1 MNKILK
7 IFLIAALAL
16 LITGCAKESTELD
29 FSKPFTEKQVV
40 RALEENF
47 SKMNKVEREIE
58 EEDKIEGVSPVFY
71 QLENDEGLV
80 GIYVFDSLRE
90 RKEAGSWNSFF
101 GFDYESNKKR
111 IFSANNVLV
120 KYQWTED
127 KIEHWKT
134 ASNLGDIVL
143 KKLNPYEEISFFG
156 QGEYWMGFYKIGYYE
171 YFSEDEKG
179 TLIYDAWNVKEGKA
193 VYKRWEPQDE
203 FQIAYK
209 LDFPHGSISG
219 ETVLSSRELKFSHSA
234 SSGASFNNTESLEME
249 ISWEG
254 KTEKVIL
261 HKNDVEI
268 RYEADKDVPEI
279 VKEMAYDNVRINVDF
294 YNSLEKETVKDAKIT
309 GISRISTGTASE
321 MLDIQM
327 WLLEYRILSESEEP
341 LILAGGMT
349 LDEEGWRTEYASMGQ
364 PIIVVVHYL
373 EGDRWEKIGMTS
385 TGTIAE
391 ENNEF
396 SNAAVEMFE
405 KYSQKN

>member
-1 MNKILK
+1 MNKFIKIL
-7 IFLIAALAL
+7 LIAALAL

-58 EEDKIEGVSPVFY
+58 EEDKIQEVSPVFY

-80 GIYVFDSLRE
+80 GIYIFDSLRE

-101 GFDYESNKKR
+101 GFDFESNKKR
-111 IFSANNVLV
+111 IYSANNVLV
-120 KYQWTED
+120 KYQWIED
-127 KIEHWKT
+127 NIEHWKT
-134 ASNLGDIVL
+134 ASSLGDIVL
-143 KKLNPYEEISFFG
+143 KKLNPYEEVTFFG
-156 QGEYWMGFYKIGYYE
+156 QGQDWMGFYKIGYYE

-179 TLIYDAWNVKEGKA
+179 TLIYDAWNVQEGKA
-193 VYKRWEPQDE
+193 VNKRWEAGDE
-203 FQIAYK
+203 FQIVYK
-209 LDFPHGSISG
+209 LDFPHGGLGG
-219 ETVLSSRELKFSHSA
+219 ETFLSSRELKFSHSA

-254 KTEKVIL
+254 KTEKIIL

-268 RYEADKDVPEI
+268 RYEAEKDVPEI
-279 VKEMAYDNVRINVDF
+279 VKEMAYDNVRINIDH
-294 YNSLEKETVKDAKIT
+294 YNSFENEIVVDAKIT
-309 GISRISTGTASE
+309 GLSRIETGTASE
-321 MLDIQM
+321 NLDIQM

-341 LILAGGMT
+341 LIMAGGMT

-364 PIIVVVHYL
+364 PIIVVAHNL
-373 EGDRWEKIGMTS
+373 EKDWWEKVGMTS

-391 ENNEF
+391 ENNDY
-396 SNAAVEMFE
+396 SSAAVEMYE